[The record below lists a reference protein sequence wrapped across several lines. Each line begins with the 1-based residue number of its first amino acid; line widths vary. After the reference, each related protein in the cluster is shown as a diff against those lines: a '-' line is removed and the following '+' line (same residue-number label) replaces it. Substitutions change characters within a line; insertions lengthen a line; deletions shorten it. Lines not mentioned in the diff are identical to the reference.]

1 MSIALTPIQEQL
13 LERLVST
20 GRYGSATE
28 VLDAALQ
35 LLEERERYYEQWLEE
50 TRQKI
55 QVGIDEL
62 ERKEGLDGEAVVERL
77 REKLRNAREQAS

>member
-20 GRYGSATE
+20 GRYGSAAE
-28 VLDAALQ
+28 VLDTALQ

-77 REKLRNAREQAS
+77 REKLRRAREQAS